1 MHSDPLLATLVVL
14 GLGGAFV
21 AGLVGVGGAIVV
33 IPLLVYVP
41 PAIGTGNLTM
51 HDISSIAMVQVLAAA
66 ASGAAGHLRRGNV
79 DRRLVLNLGSGMM
92 LGAFIGA
99 IGSRWVPGET
109 LKGIFATMAAAAAVM
124 IVTYRTPHVDSA
136 HPPAPRVPRSGTL
149 GFSVSLIVGLLAGAV
164 GAGGVFLL
172 APIMLQVLQIPV
184 NLVVGSSLGIAFL
197 SAVSG
202 VAGKLLTGQVPGWP
216 ALALVAGAL
225 PGAQLGAAAGSRLRP
240 AQVRFALAVLVVGI
254 TLKMW
259 WDLLR

>member
-1 MHSDPLLATLVVL
+1 
-14 GLGGAFV
+14 
-21 AGLVGVGGAIVV
+21 
-33 IPLLVYVP
+33 
-41 PAIGTGNLTM
+41 
-51 HDISSIAMVQVLAAA
+51 
-66 ASGAAGHLRRGNV
+66 
-79 DRRLVLNLGSGMM
+79 
-92 LGAFIGA
+92 
-99 IGSRWVPGET
+99 
-109 LKGIFATMAAAAAVM
+109 M

-136 HPPAPRVPRSGTL
+136 HPPAPRVPRSGML